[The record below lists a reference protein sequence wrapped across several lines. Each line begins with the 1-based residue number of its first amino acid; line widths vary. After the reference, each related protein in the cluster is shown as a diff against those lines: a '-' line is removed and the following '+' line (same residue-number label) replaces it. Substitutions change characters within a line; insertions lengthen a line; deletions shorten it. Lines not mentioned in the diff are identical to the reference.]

1 MRIRR
6 RAAGITGSVLALTL
20 LQATFFAAVA
30 AADVN
35 NANHPDYW
43 EALYPDAVECYYHT
57 GDSAHGSIVTDDA
70 GDEAV
75 QLNVFQDAWPGD
87 HWEVLIVKG
96 GAEDVG
102 DGRGNA
108 VYDHPAAGTSYY
120 PPLNGGEQQPDVS
133 HWIVCKGEDTN
144 VDPDPDPVQ
153 ATLLVKKVV
162 VDDPDEEGSEFDFVE
177 TNSKAAEDEDFDLED
192 GDVEDFTYLLDD
204 ETDTVTVGVVE
215 EAAGEG
221 WSTSVTC
228 YEGNEQGAVVYG
240 PAGLVEGLV
249 LGAGEEVLCVFT
261 NTHTAST
268 PTPTPTP
275 TPTNTPPVDSTV
287 VEAIAYDHVPEVG
300 AEVLG
305 VVISNEPPEVAA
317 AELPFTGFESG
328 NYATAGLAAA
338 MAGALLLA
346 MARRRGRHERIE
358 GLLSRF

>member
-1 MRIRR
+1 MRVRR

-20 LQATFFAAVA
+20 LQASFFAAAA
-30 AADVN
+30 AADVDDP
-35 NANHPDYW
+35 NHPDYW
-43 EALYPDAVECYYHT
+43 EALYPGAVECYYHT

-108 VYDHPAAGTSYY
+108 VYEHPTAGTSYY

-133 HWIVCKGEDTN
+133 HWIVCKGATA
-144 VDPDPDPVQ
+144 DPGPHPVE
-153 ATLLVKKVV
+153 AKLLVKKVV

-228 YEGNEQGAVVYG
+228 YQGNEQGAVVYG

-261 NTHTAST
+261 NTHTT
-268 PTPTPTP
+268 PAVVVTDPPP
-275 TPTNTPPVDSTV
+275 PTPPVESTV
-287 VEAIAYDHVPEVG
+287 VEAIVYDHVPEVG

-305 VVISNEPPEVAA
+305 VSISSEPAEVAA

-328 NYATAGLAAA
+328 RFASAGLAAA
-338 MAGALLLA
+338 AAGGLLL
-346 MARRRGRHERIE
+346 MVGRRRGRHERAA
-358 GLLSRF
+358 GLLPRL